1 MIKMDDRSAE
11 IEPSEEQIP
20 NVNRADDEKN
30 GG

>member
-20 NVNRADDEKN
+20 NKTDDEQN
-30 GG
+30 EG